1 MPISL
6 TRHLA
11 SLLLALVLAP
21 ALCQANEPTLQS
33 NIEQVLAEEGLIGIS
48 WALLDR
54 NDEVTLEVMLGAAG
68 LRDNASGAPF
78 TTDTRFHVG
87 SIAKS
92 LLATGVLRLATT
104 GAIDLYAPVNRYL
117 PDLPINNA
125 WQNETP
131 VTVRHLLDHTSG
143 LDDTRLWQMFSE
155 RPEPDT
161 PLAAAF
167 PEPEALLPIRVR
179 PGSRFSYSNMG
190 YTLLGMIIEAV
201 TGERYETWLDRQ
213 LLPPLSM
220 HDSTF
225 LFTTQEGD
233 SADPTLAW
241 GHVDDGSRYA
251 SSPVFLRPAGQFT
264 TTAGDLARYMQFLL
278 GDGVIEGRTFID
290 ETLMLARGRPST
302 TQAAQAGLDAGY
314 GLGLARRDRHG
325 VVGYCHGGDVVGFV
339 AMLCLFPDERK
350 GFAYSINTD
359 SETADYERIDG
370 VLIDALQI
378 IEAAPPPSAEA
389 AADAGEWAGHYVL
402 SPSRFE
408 TFAWLDTVFGSIR
421 ILEKG
426 GAFTMSSLQRSDR
439 QLRPLGGYLF
449 AANDR
454 RTASH
459 VFMRGEEGEYLVSDG
474 FNTFRKVPTG
484 YLAAHWVSVS
494 LGAVGFIWLFVTGI
508 VSLVRYRAVALHRP
522 ETPAW
527 IALLLLFVPVPLFM
541 TQSFMAMGDLT
552 LASGALAAVT
562 LLLPVGMA
570 LTILRIAK
578 QSDRSRTT
586 LLHGLAAAFVLQ
598 SCAVVATAG
607 LLPLRLWS

>member
-1 MPISL
+1 VSLSL
-6 TRHLA
+6 TRHSA
-11 SLLLALVLAP
+11 SFLLALVLAP

-33 NIEQVLAEEGLIGIS
+33 NLEQVLAEEGLTGIS

-54 NDEVTLEVMLGAAG
+54 DGDVTLGTAG
-68 LRDNASGAPF
+68 LRDNASGTAF

-104 GAIDLYAPVNRYL
+104 GAIDLDAPVDRYL
-117 PDLPINNA
+117 PDLPINNG

-155 RPEPDT
+155 RPQPDT

-167 PEPEALLPIRVR
+167 PEPETLLRIRVR

-190 YTLLGMIIEAV
+190 YTLLGMIVEAV

-213 LLPPLSM
+213 LLPPLRM

-225 LFTTQEGD
+225 LFTTQEDD

-241 GHVDDGSRYA
+241 GHVDDGSRYTA
-251 SSPVFLRPAGQFT
+251 SPVFLRPAGQFT
-264 TTAGDLARYMQFLL
+264 TTAGDLARYLQFILS
-278 GDGVIEGRTFID
+278 DGRIDDRTFID
-290 ETLMLARGRPST
+290 VTLMRARGRPST
-302 TQAAQAGLDAGY
+302 TEAAQSGLVAGY
-314 GLGLARRDRHG
+314 ALGLVRRDRHG

-350 GFAYSINTD
+350 GFAYSVNTD
-359 SETADYERIDG
+359 SETADYDRIDG
-370 VLIDALQI
+370 LLIDALQI
-378 IEAAPPPSAEA
+378 AEAPPPPSAEP

-402 SPSRFE
+402 SPNRFQ
-408 TFAWLDTVFGSIR
+408 TFAWLDTVFGSVR
-421 ILEKG
+421 ISEKG
-426 GAFTMSSLQRSDR
+426 GAFKILSLQRSAR
-439 QLRPLGGYLF
+439 ELRPLGGYLF
-449 AANDR
+449 VANDR

-459 VFMRGEEGEYLVSDG
+459 VFVRGENGEYLVSDG
-474 FNTFRKVPTG
+474 FNTFRKVPTA
-484 YLAAHWVSVS
+484 YLAAHWASVL
-494 LGAVGFIWLFVTGI
+494 LGAAGFIWLFFVGI
-508 VSLVRYRAVALHRP
+508 VSLVRDRTGAFRRP
-522 ETPAW
+522 EAPAW
-527 IALLLLFVPVPLFM
+527 MAILLLPVPVPLFM

-552 LASGALAAVT
+552 LASGTLAAVT
-562 LLLPVGMA
+562 LLLPVGLA
-570 LTILRIAK
+570 LAILRIAK
-578 QSDRSRTT
+578 HRDRSRTA

-598 SCAVVATAG
+598 SCAVLATAG